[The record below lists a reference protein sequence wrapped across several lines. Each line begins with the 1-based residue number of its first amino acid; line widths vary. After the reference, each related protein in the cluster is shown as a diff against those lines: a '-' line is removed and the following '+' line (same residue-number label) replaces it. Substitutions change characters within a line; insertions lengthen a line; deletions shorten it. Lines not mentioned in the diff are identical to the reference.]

1 MDVYVLGFLAMMT
14 FMIFVGF
21 FFIDSASTEKQG
33 KPAEPP
39 AYTNIKTID
48 THTIETVDAS
58 GQAQRWHRTS

>member
-14 FMIFVGF
+14 FMIFVGIAAF
-21 FFIDSASTEKQG
+21 YFISTEKQG